1 MALERIFKAYDV
13 RGVVP
18 DELNEEVARRIGA
31 AFADFVAAPSVVVG
45 RDCRPSSPSL
55 VEAFVDGVTGR
66 GTDVVDIG
74 LATTDMLYLASG
86 RLDVP
91 GAMFTASHNPPRYN
105 GLKLCRAGAAPI
117 GQDSGLLELRDAA
130 AADPA
135 PAAARGTVSRRDM
148 LEEYVDHVVSFIDP
162 NAMAPLVVVADA
174 ANGMAGLVLPPIF
187 ERLPAKLVGLYL
199 DLDGSFPN
207 HPADPIQ
214 PENQADLRR
223 AVRENGADIGL
234 AFDGDA
240 DRVFLV
246 DERAE
251 GVSGSLVTALVAEA
265 MLEREPGAKVIH
277 NLICSWVVP
286 EVVRERGGEPIR
298 TRVGHSFI
306 KKVMAETGAIF
317 GGEHSGHYY
326 FRDHYRADSGLIAAL
341 VVLDRLSRA
350 GVPLSELL
358 APYQRYHA
366 SGEINTEVADQQ
378 AAVERVTASFADGR
392 VDRVDGLTVEYDDW
406 WFNVRPS
413 NTEPLLRLNVEA
425 KTAELLAEKTEA
437 VLDVI
442 RREP

>member
-223 AVRENGADIGL
+223 AVRENGCLLYTSDAAD
-234 AFDGDA
+234 
-240 DRVFLV
+240 
-246 DERAE
+246 E
-251 GVSGSLVTALVAEA
+251 
-265 MLEREPGAKVIH
+265 
-277 NLICSWVVP
+277 
-286 EVVRERGGEPIR
+286 
-298 TRVGHSFI
+298 
-306 KKVMAETGAIF
+306 
-317 GGEHSGHYY
+317 
-326 FRDHYRADSGLIAAL
+326 
-341 VVLDRLSRA
+341 
-350 GVPLSELL
+350 
-358 APYQRYHA
+358 
-366 SGEINTEVADQQ
+366 
-378 AAVERVTASFADGR
+378 
-392 VDRVDGLTVEYDDW
+392 
-406 WFNVRPS
+406 
-413 NTEPLLRLNVEA
+413 
-425 KTAELLAEKTEA
+425 
-437 VLDVI
+437 
-442 RREP
+442 